1 MVLDIQLAPVDFAV
15 LIAYLAAVVA
25 FGLWVGQGAKNLS
38 DYLLGGR
45 NLPWWAILGS
55 IVATETSTVT
65 FLSVPGIAYAEGGNL
80 GFLQLALGYTIG
92 RFIIV
97 FVLLPLYFQGKIF
110 SAYEILQT
118 RFGQTTRKT
127 ASLLFLVTRNLG
139 DGLRLYL
146 TALVLREVIGLPL
159 WLCIVVIGIAT
170 IIYTCIGGMKSVVWN
185 DCVQF
190 AAYILGGIL
199 AAWIVLQKLPNG
211 WSEYISF
218 AQEHQKLQLFDFQYD
233 LTNPHYIWA
242 GLIGGAFLT
251 LGTHGTD
258 QMMVQRYL
266 CARNQRDAGWALILS
281 GFTVA
286 LQFLL
291 FLLIG
296 IGLAAFYA
304 GHPEIT
310 FAKND
315 RVFASFIVTQLPANV
330 GIIGMVLAAVFS
342 AAMSTLS
349 SSLNSSA
356 SALVNDWFRA
366 NQSNNVDEDTKDN
379 PSNMSL
385 LRVTQWLTA
394 IFGVLQIG
402 IAIGVQEVESV
413 VGSALAIAGFSAG
426 LLLGVFLLG
435 ILVQQAGQTSALAG
449 LLCGTIVLVIVR
461 FVLPGKV
468 WLGYEWQLLA
478 WPWFPVVGSVTTF
491 TVGTLISLI
500 FPIARIQ
507 K

>member
-1 MVLDIQLAPVDFAV
+1 MIRNFAV
-15 LIAYLAAVVA
+15 LLLLLGLAGIFIHLMQGYIPATELNQSAHYYAAHSAEDLGAANIVTAIIVTYRGLDTLGEVTVLFLAA
-25 FGLWVGQGAKNLS
+25 
-38 DYLLGGR
+38 
-45 NLPWWAILGS
+45 
-55 IVATETSTVT
+55 T
-65 FLSVPGIAYAEGGNL
+65 
-80 GFLQLALGYTIG
+80 
-92 RFIIV
+92 
-97 FVLLPLYFQGKIF
+97 
-110 SAYEILQT
+110 
-118 RFGQTTRKT
+118 
-127 ASLLFLVTRNLG
+127 
-139 DGLRLYL
+139 
-146 TALVLREVIGLPL
+146 
-159 WLCIVVIGIAT
+159 
-170 IIYTCIGGMKSVVWN
+170 
-185 DCVQF
+185 
-190 AAYILGGIL
+190 
-199 AAWIVLQKLPNG
+199 
-211 WSEYISF
+211 
-218 AQEHQKLQLFDFQYD
+218 
-233 LTNPHYIWA
+233 
-242 GLIGGAFLT
+242 
-251 LGTHGTD
+251 
-258 QMMVQRYL
+258 
-266 CARNQRDAGWALILS
+266 
-281 GFTVA
+281 
-286 LQFLL
+286 
-291 FLLIG
+291 
-296 IGLAAFYA
+296 
-304 GHPEIT
+304 
-310 FAKND
+310 
-315 RVFASFIVTQLPANV
+315 
-330 GIIGMVLAAVFS
+330 IIGMVLAAVFS

>member
-1 MVLDIQLAPVDFAV
+1 MQLSPVDFAV
-15 LIAYLAAVVA
+15 LTAYLAAVVA
-25 FGLWVGQGAKNLS
+25 FGLWVGRGAKNLS

-65 FLSVPGIAYAEGGNL
+65 FLSVPGIAFADGGNL
-80 GFLQLALGYTIG
+80 GFLQLAFGYIVG
-92 RFIIV
+92 RTIIV

-110 SAYEILQT
+110 TAYEILQK

-159 WLCIVVIGIAT
+159 ELCIVVIGIAT

-190 AAYILGGIL
+190 AAYMLGGLL
-199 AAWIVLQKLPNG
+199 AAMIIVQKLPGG
-211 WSEYISF
+211 WAEYVSF

-266 CARNQRDAGWALILS
+266 CARNQRDAGWALVLS
-281 GFTVA
+281 GFTVL

-304 GHPEIT
+304 HHPEIT
-310 FAKND
+310 FKKND

-330 GIIGMVLAAVFS
+330 GIIGIVLAAVFS

-356 SALVNDWFRA
+356 SALVNDWFRTNRTITTTTTTTTTTRQIPTTTVRLVFCCA
-366 NQSNNVDEDTKDN
+366 SRKD
-379 PSNMSL
+379 
-385 LRVTQWLTA
+385 
-394 IFGVLQIG
+394 
-402 IAIGVQEVESV
+402 
-413 VGSALAIAGFSAG
+413 
-426 LLLGVFLLG
+426 
-435 ILVQQAGQTSALAG
+435 
-449 LLCGTIVLVIVR
+449 
-461 FVLPGKV
+461 
-468 WLGYEWQLLA
+468 
-478 WPWFPVVGSVTTF
+478 
-491 TVGTLISLI
+491 
-500 FPIARIQ
+500 
-507 K
+507 